1 MLGVLVVVQ
10 ERRSSSSRG
19 RSRLIK
25 FCSCV
30 SIDKVSRPK
39 PWFESLPRRCTGW
52 RRRWRTVAEWVSSLG
67 TVLRLRRKAWKVLL
81 YHQGLYFGYPCM
93 HKYQGRFGY
102 CFPRETRLMPT
113 WTVKPILNHITNHI
127 DYRWA
132 RSGLFPLNL
141 LCNPGAS
148 ALGAPHR

>member
-1 MLGVLVVVQ
+1 MSPMGKCLMGNTHWVYVAMGICRMGICRLTIKLGHCL
-10 ERRSSSSRG
+10 E
-19 RSRLIK
+19 
-25 FCSCV
+25 
-30 SIDKVSRPK
+30 
-39 PWFESLPRRCTGW
+39 T
-52 RRRWRTVAEWVSSLG
+52 
-67 TVLRLRRKAWKVLL
+67 
-81 YHQGLYFGYPCM
+81 HQGLYFGYPCM

-148 ALGAPHR
+148 ASLMKPKKKVFPY

>member
-1 MLGVLVVVQ
+1 MEPTHLLCRTQLHEEELRLVKADLVILGKFFELLPSGSDREKIFDSPLFRQVVLEVLRKAFSLAGVL
-10 ERRSSSSRG
+10 S
-19 RSRLIK
+19 
-25 FCSCV
+25 F
-30 SIDKVSRPK
+30 
-39 PWFESLPRRCTGW
+39 FF
-52 RRRWRTVAEWVSSLG
+52 
-67 TVLRLRRKAWKVLL
+67 
-81 YHQGLYFGYPCM
+81 HQGLYFGYPCM
-93 HKYQGRFGY
+93 HKYQGTFGF